1 LRTPGVVSV
10 MRGGAEV
17 IDVDDVGLV
26 TVRESI
32 VGASDVDTDGG
43 VSGRNT
49 LEVDADARRLAKLRA
64 ASSARVVELLR
75 RLRRS
80 CDADADDEGSSPSA
94 LSAVRARGSGRGDG
108 FQGSSNM
115 WEGSSLRRRIPCAS
129 T

>member
-1 LRTPGVVSV
+1 M

-32 VGASDVDTDGG
+32 FGASDVDTDGG

-64 ASSARVVELLR
+64 ASSVRVVELLR

-94 LSAVRARGSGRGDG
+94 LLPPSAVRARGSGRGDG